1 MFIKQ
6 LNFIPKRNVTADQQH
21 HGIGLTSKYMD
32 VQCKCG
38 KVICS
43 VIRFQFPLI

>member
-6 LNFIPKRNVTADQQH
+6 LNFIPKRNVTADQQLH
-21 HGIGLTSKYMD
+21 DIGLTGKYID

-38 KVICS
+38 EVICC
-43 VIRFQFPLI
+43 VMRYQFPLI